1 MMWPFDENDLKSAV
15 EALRSGGVILY
26 PTDTIWGLGCDPS
39 DGNAVDKV
47 FEIKRRPAEK
57 SMILIVDSLTMLE
70 RYTSDVNAV
79 AFELVEVSE
88 GPLTLVLP
96 ARQNLVAPPLVS
108 SDGFIG
114 IRVTSDE
121 FCTAMIARFRK
132 PIVSTSANISGDP
145 SPAIFSEIT
154 PGISGAADY
163 VVKYRQNDT
172 RRAQPSPVIKVD
184 KNGVI
189 QILRK

>member
-1 MMWPFDENDLKSAV
+1 MTWPFDENDLKSAV

-121 FCTAMIARFRK
+121 FCAAMIARFRK

-154 PGISGAADY
+154 PVISGAADY

-172 RRAQPSPVIKVD
+172 RRAQPSPVIKID

-189 QILRK
+189 QVLRK